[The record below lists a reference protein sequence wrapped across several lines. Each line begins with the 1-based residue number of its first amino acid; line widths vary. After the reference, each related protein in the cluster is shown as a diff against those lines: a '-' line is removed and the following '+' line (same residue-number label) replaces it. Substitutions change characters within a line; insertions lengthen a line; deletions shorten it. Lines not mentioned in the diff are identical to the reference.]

1 MDTSWVRNPLSHKG
15 NSQVTH
21 FGFQQDWGTDA
32 EQRKEVKWRRRSRS
46 QVVGAIQP
54 DLQVLVIST
63 RPRAERDRALEP
75 KSSVGSGSEWEAVDD
90 QVGGEGSSLSGDG
103 GSLGGQRRPCGQ
115 RKTLTILRAFQGH
128 PWASGRGPRDRAGLG

>member
-15 NSQVTH
+15 NSRVTH

-32 EQRKEVKWRRRSRS
+32 EQRKDVKWRRRSRS

-90 QVGGEGSSLSGDG
+90 QVGGRAQVSVETG
-103 GSLGGQRRPCGQ
+103 GHWG
-115 RKTLTILRAFQGH
+115 
-128 PWASGRGPRDRAGLG
+128 GRGGHVGRGRP